1 MIPHTPA
8 AIGYIAQRLMTHV
21 APELRTQFGVADLA
35 LIGTLLSMIGQ
46 DFERAAE
53 ARLQDIREMRD
64 IFSDAERVL
73 KDDALIQRTADA
85 RAWTLSDLHVSVL
98 DEAHA
103 LHSRL
108 LIEVHTRVEQQT
120 GGAAQQINLRIWE
133 YLARHAARHSYEAAI

>member
-53 ARLQDIREMRD
+53 ARLLDIREMRD
-64 IFSDAERVL
+64 IFSDAENVL
-73 KDDALIQRTADA
+73 KDDTLNARTAEA
-85 RAWTLSDLHVSVL
+85 RARPMHDLRITAL

-103 LHSRL
+103 VHSKL
-108 LIEVHTRVEQQT
+108 LIEVHARVEQHT
-120 GGAAQQINLRIWE
+120 SGAATQINLRIWE
-133 YLARHAARHSYEAAI
+133 YLARHAERHSYEAAV